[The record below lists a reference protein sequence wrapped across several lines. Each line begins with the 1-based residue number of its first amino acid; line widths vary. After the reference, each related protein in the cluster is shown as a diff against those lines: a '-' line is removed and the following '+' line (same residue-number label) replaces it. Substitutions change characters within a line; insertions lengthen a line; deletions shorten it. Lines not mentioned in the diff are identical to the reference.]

1 MLSKLIDKTVLDGSI
16 GFHPQCQEINISH
29 LSFADDIVVF
39 SDGTP
44 ESLQGTLRVFENFAA
59 MSGLRINIAKSTV
72 FAAGRG
78 KSVLE
83 GATACSCLSIS
94 ALPIK
99 YLGLCLTTKI
109 MARTDYEP
117 GGS

>member
-1 MLSKLIDKTVLDGSI
+1 M
-16 GFHPQCQEINISH
+16 SH
-29 LSFADDIVVF
+29 LNFADDIVVF

-44 ESLQGTLRVFENFAA
+44 ESLQGTLRVFEDFAA

-72 FAAGRG
+72 FAARRG

-83 GATACSCLSIS
+83 GAAAGSGLSIS

-99 YLGLCLTTKI
+99 YFGLPFTTKI
-109 MARTDYEP
+109 MASVITLT
-117 GGS
+117 SQ

>member
-1 MLSKLIDKTVLDGSI
+1 M
-16 GFHPQCQEINISH
+16 SH

-44 ESLQGTLRVFENFAA
+44 ESLQGTLCVFEDFAA

-83 GATACSCLSIS
+83 GAAAGSGLSIS

-99 YLGLCLTTKI
+99 YFGPPLTTKI
-109 MARTDYEP
+109 MASVITLT
-117 GGS
+117 SQ